1 MLMPSRS
8 FSSIRQAASALDSV
22 QRPSMS
28 SPDISA
34 ALAGSDSDSRVW
46 LERLSAT
53 GPERNAAVTQL
64 HALLL
69 QAARFEVTRRCA
81 ASAHLRGGDLDD
93 LAQQSADDALVT
105 ILGKLGDFRGE
116 SRFTTWARKFAVFEA
131 GAKAR
136 RRAWQGREI
145 LLEPGAWLLLAD
157 RVPTPQQH
165 AETRDLLEAL
175 LEGIKSQLTTR
186 QREVLVAVTVN
197 DVPIDVLAERLN
209 TTRGALYKTIHDARH
224 KLRAVLAAR
233 GLSVDEH
240 RGGRAGELT

>member
-1 MLMPSRS
+1 
-8 FSSIRQAASALDSV
+8 
-22 QRPSMS
+22 
-28 SPDISA
+28 
-34 ALAGSDSDSRVW
+34 LAGTMTVPVPGAGASPQAGSMLDEVSRAW
-46 LERLSAT
+46 IERLSSPGA
-53 GPERNAAVTQL
+53 RRDAAVSEL

-69 QAARFEVTRRCA
+69 RAARFEVGRRRREFP
-81 ASAHLRGGDLDD
+81 HLAMADLDD
-93 LAQQSADDALVT
+93 LARQSAGDALVA

-145 LLEPGAWLLLAD
+145 LLEPAAWLLLAD

-186 QREVLVAVTVN
+186 QREVLVAVVVN

-209 TTRGALYKTIHDARH
+209 TTRGALYKTIHDARQ

-233 GLSVDEH
+233 GFNADKH
-240 RGGRAGELT
+240 RGGRAGERT